1 MQLLACCAIS
11 EVIMEGVSFKQR
23 GRSQVIPAS
32 LPLGQELTF
41 LQVFELM
48 QGEGVSPSA
57 VTYGCLMHGCE
68 LQGKIDQAVRLYEE
82 ACSTGVF
89 PSDECHNTLV
99 NMFAKSNRS
108 IVYFY

>member
-1 MQLLACCAIS
+1 
-11 EVIMEGVSFKQR
+11 
-23 GRSQVIPAS
+23 
-32 LPLGQELTF
+32 
-41 LQVFELM
+41 M

-108 IVYFY
+108 IF